1 MSRITLLAPGGLR
14 MRVEREPRKGA
25 EEGRR
30 GREERKRGEEERRGR
45 EERKGGEEG
54 SRVGDGREMER

>member
-1 MSRITLLAPGGLR
+1 MSRITLLAPGSLR
-14 MRVEREPRKGA
+14 MRVE
-25 EEGRR
+25 
-30 GREERKRGEEERRGR
+30 REERKRGEEGRRGR